1 MGWLNGKVSSR
12 RAWTETH
19 ISLGIEAPLPA
30 FEAGQFVRLGLE
42 VDGEIVGRPYS
53 LVNPPHMP
61 PLEIYFDIVPQGPL
75 SPRLAALS
83 PGDEILVG
91 SSPYGFLVLSQMP
104 EGRDLWLI
112 ASGTGVGPFVSILES
127 EAAWQRF
134 ENLRLVHGVRREA
147 ELAYRDRLQ
156 AIERGRGGR
165 FRYLPF
171 LSREEKDFAL
181 AGRIPAA
188 IRDGRLQAAAGLE
201 FDPALSR
208 VMLCGNPGLVT
219 DSLQVLAAAGFARHR
234 RREPGQILLEEYWS
248 DRE

>member
-1 MGWLNGKVSSR
+1 MGWLNGRVSTR
-12 RAWTETH
+12 QAWTESH

-53 LVNPPHMP
+53 LVNPPGAA
-61 PLEIYFDIVPQGPL
+61 PLEVYFDVVPQGPL
-75 SPRLAALS
+75 STRLASLA

-104 EGRDLWLI
+104 DGRDLWLI
-112 ASGTGVGPFVSILES
+112 ASGTGIGPFVSILES

-147 ELAYRDRLQ
+147 ELAYRARLQ
-156 AIERGRGGR
+156 EIERRRGER

-171 LSREEKDFAL
+171 LSRQVKDFAL
-181 AGRIPAA
+181 TGRIPAA
-188 IRDGRLQAAAGLE
+188 IGDGRLQAAAGLE
-201 FDPALSR
+201 IDPAVSR
-208 VMLCGNPGLVT
+208 VMLCGNPGMV
-219 DSLQVLAAAGFARHR
+219 DGALQALAAAGLCRHR
-234 RREPGQILLEEYWS
+234 RREPGQVLLEEYWS
-248 DRE
+248 ERG